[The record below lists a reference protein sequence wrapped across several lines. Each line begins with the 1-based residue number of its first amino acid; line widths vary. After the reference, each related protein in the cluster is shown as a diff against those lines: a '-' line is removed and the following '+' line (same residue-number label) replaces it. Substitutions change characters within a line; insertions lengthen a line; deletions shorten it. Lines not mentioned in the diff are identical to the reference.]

1 MYLSEYLMD
10 AKLSV
15 NPYEIHR
22 ELWKVF
28 PGMPLAQRPFLF
40 RWTKGKRGDPLRV
53 LMLSSVEPD
62 GIGLFAAFALLRKR
76 EFNPCFRQG
85 QTLRFMLRANPV
97 KCLSGERCRVPLI
110 KEEEQVEW
118 LKRKLS
124 GAAEPLDA
132 QPVAKD
138 IMYFRKKG
146 MVGKIIAVTYT
157 GILQVKSPEG
167 FMGLIHNGIGP
178 AKSFGCGML
187 TVARA

>member
-1 MYLSEYLMD
+1 MD

-62 GIGLFAAFALLRKR
+62 GIGLFAAFTLLRKR

-85 QTLRFMLRANPV
+85 QMLRFMLRANPV

-124 GAAEPLDA
+124 GAAELLDA
-132 QPVAKD
+132 QPVAND
-138 IMYFRKKG
+138 IMYFRKKKERP
-146 MVGKIIAVTYT
+146 GKIVAVTYG
-157 GILQVKSPEG
+157 GILRVQSPEG
-167 FMGLIHNGIGP
+167 LMGMISNGIGP

-187 TVARA
+187 MVARA